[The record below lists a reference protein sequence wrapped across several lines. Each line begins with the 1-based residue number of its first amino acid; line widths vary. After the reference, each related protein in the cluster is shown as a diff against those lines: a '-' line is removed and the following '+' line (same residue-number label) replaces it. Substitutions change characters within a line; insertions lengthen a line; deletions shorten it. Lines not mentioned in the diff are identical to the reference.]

1 MSTEAPSSSCDSFGQ
16 KLQQYR
22 GSRVVQGSAK
32 RWSLGCVISP
42 PLRPEGA
49 RRRESRNLGPTF

>member
-1 MSTEAPSSSCDSFGQ
+1 MSTEATSSSCDSFGQ

-32 RWSLGCVISP
+32 RWALGCVNSP
-42 PLRPEGA
+42 PRGQ
-49 RRRESRNLGPTF
+49 REPGGGNRAT